1 MAVVDILKGSRL
13 WLLDAVCSDSQYL
26 FFMAKKRKKKQPFG
40 GAGGSASVS
49 SAAVGRAT
57 FDADR
62 QGGVFNFFR
71 DFGVRETIES
81 VIVAIILAML
91 FRGFEAEAFIIPTGS
106 MAPSLQGQHMDLEC
120 GHCQYRY
127 RTGASRSGSSFNN
140 QAQVAS
146 TFCPICQFET
156 EMRARKVA
164 DHRSN
169 NGDRILV
176 NKFVYDAQP
185 PKRYDVIVFKNPNNG
200 KQNYIK
206 RLVGMPGDNLLIE
219 NGDIYTMETV
229 GESSDKWTKSITRK
243 PHDSLLAVLQVV
255 DDTDYIGPQ
264 LQAVNWPSRWNTW
277 REDVQVDLQTTQG
290 VPAFHF
296 DAAENPEMIRYRHL
310 VPLKDEW
317 DLIEQKKLPPRLSGD
332 QFPKGRLINDYYAYN
347 DRVYLYKQG
356 AERRL
361 VPELSRGLHWVGDI
375 GLEASV
381 QVVSAGGMLILDL
394 VEGGA
399 HFRCEIDTQ
408 TGKATLSCD
417 DPEVQFVDGDGKT
430 VDQPTAQTT
439 VTGAGTY
446 DIRYVNA
453 DDRLN
458 LWIDDQLV
466 EIDAAAYLRDE
477 VPIPTWSS
485 EDAGDAEPLGIGFAN
500 GKMTV
505 NRLAVLRDVYYTS
518 VQGRRNS
525 GMLGNETNSTPSDIE
540 RLQRMPEKWDD
551 PAAVAY
557 FKTKKQHDK
566 PMFVLQDFEDDRLD
580 QFLPCGDNSPY
591 SLDGRVW
598 NGPNFVSREMLI
610 GRAMFIYW
618 PHTKNKPLPFFPNFE
633 SMKFIR

>member
-1 MAVVDILKGSRL
+1 
-13 WLLDAVCSDSQYL
+13 
-26 FFMAKKRKKKQPFG
+26 MAKKRKKKQPFG
-40 GAGGSASVS
+40 GASGSAPVS
-49 SAAVGRAT
+49 SAAAGRAA

-81 VIVAIILAML
+81 IIVAIILAML

-106 MAPSLQGQHMDLEC
+106 MAPSLQGQHMDVEC
-120 GHCQYRY
+120 GQCQYRY
-127 RTGASRSGSSFNN
+127 HTGASRSGASFNN
-140 QAQVAS
+140 EAEVAS

-156 EMRARKVA
+156 EMRPRKVA

-185 PKRYDVIVFKNPNNG
+185 PERYDVIVFKNPNNG

-219 NGDIYTMETV
+219 NGDIYTMQRADET
-229 GESSDKWTKSITRK
+229 SDTWTKTITRK
-243 PHDSLLAVLQVV
+243 PMDSLLAVLQVV

-264 LQAVNWPSRWNTW
+264 LQAVNWPSRWDTW
-277 REDVQVDLQTTQG
+277 RDDVKVDVQTTQG
-290 VPAFHF
+290 SPAFLL
-296 DAAENPEMIRYRHL
+296 DAAEDPVMIRYRHL
-310 VPLKDEW
+310 APLKDEW
-317 DLIEQKKLPPRLSGD
+317 DLIEEKKLPPRMSSEQL
-332 QFPKGRLINDYYAYN
+332 PTGRLINDYYAYN
-347 DRVYLYKQG
+347 DRIYRYKQG
-356 AERRL
+356 ADRRL
-361 VPELSRGLHWVGDI
+361 VPELSRGLQWVGDI

-381 QVVSAGGMLILDL
+381 EVETAQGTLVLDL

-399 HFRCEIDTQ
+399 HYRCEIDTK
-408 TGKATLSCD
+408 TGKATLGCD
-417 DPEVQFVDGDGKT
+417 DPDVQFIDGDEK
-430 VDQPTAQTT
+430 VVAQPTGQTT
-439 VTGAGTY
+439 VSGAGSY
-446 DIRYVNA
+446 SIRYVNA

-458 LWIDDQLV
+458 LWIDDKLI
-466 EIDAAAYLRDE
+466 EFDAAEYLRDE
-477 VPIPTWSS
+477 VPIPKWSP

-505 NRLAVLRDVYYTS
+505 NRLVVLRDIYYTS
-518 VQGRRNS
+518 VKGRRNS
-525 GMLGNETNSTPSDIE
+525 GMLGNETNSTPNDIE

-557 FKTKKQHDK
+557 FKMKKQHNQ
-566 PMFVLQDFEDDRLD
+566 PMFVLKDFKDDRLD
-580 QFLPCGDNSPY
+580 QLLPCGDNSPY

-598 NGPNFVSREMLI
+598 DGPNFVSREMLI

-618 PHTKNKPLPFFPNFE
+618 PHAKNEPLPFFPNFE
-633 SMKFIR
+633 RMKFIH

>member
-1 MAVVDILKGSRL
+1 
-13 WLLDAVCSDSQYL
+13 
-26 FFMAKKRKKKQPFG
+26 MAKKRRKKQPFG
-40 GAGGSASVS
+40 TPVGQASAVS
-49 SAAVGRAT
+49 SAAERAAYDTYGQSGT
-57 FDADR
+57 FT
-62 QGGVFNFFR
+62 FFR

-127 RTGASRSGSSFNN
+127 RTGASRTGATFNHE
-140 QAQVAS
+140 AEVAS
-146 TFCPICQFET
+146 TFCPICRYET
-156 EMRARKVA
+156 EMRPRKEA

-176 NKFVYDAQP
+176 NKFVYDTQP
-185 PKRYDVIVFKNPNNG
+185 PERYDVIVFKNPNNG

-219 NGDIYTMETV
+219 NGDIYTMELTDK
-229 GESSDKWTKSITRK
+229 ESDTWTKSITRK

-264 LQAVNWPSRWNTW
+264 LRDINWPSRWDTW
-277 REDVQVDLQTTQG
+277 RDDVEVDLQMTQG

-296 DAAENPEMIRYRHL
+296 DAADEPQVLRYRHL

-317 DLIEQKKLPPRLSGD
+317 KLIDEKKLPPRMEGEL
-332 QFPKGRLINDYYAYN
+332 PKGRLIGDYYAYN
-347 DRVYLYKQG
+347 DRWYRYKQRDG
-356 AERRL
+356 FGQRRA
-361 VPELSRGLHWVGDI
+361 PEFSRGLHWVGDL

-381 QVVSAGGMLILDL
+381 EVSSPSGTLILDL

-399 HFRCEIDTQ
+399 HFRCEIDTA
-408 TGKATLSCD
+408 TGKATVSCD
-417 DPEVQFVDGDGKT
+417 DPDVQFVGGDGKT
-430 VDQPTAQTT
+430 VGQPAAQTT
-439 VTGAGTY
+439 LKGAGSY
-446 DIRYVNA
+446 AIRYVNA

-466 EIDAAAYLRDE
+466 EFDAAEYLRGE
-477 VPIPTWSS
+477 LPIPKWSP

-505 NRLAVLRDVYYTS
+505 NRLAVLRDIYYTS
-518 VQGRRNS
+518 VKGRGS
-525 GMLGNETNSTPSDIE
+525 SSLLGNETNSTPEQIE
-540 RLQRMPEKWDD
+540 QIHRSPDKWSVPGVVDF
-551 PAAVAY
+551 
-557 FKTKKQHDK
+557 FKRGKQHDR
-566 PMFVLQDFEDDRLD
+566 PMFVLNDFDEPELD
-580 QFLPCGDNSPY
+580 QFLPCGDNSPA
-591 SLDGRVW
+591 SLDGRLW
-598 NGPNFVSREMLI
+598 NGPHFVNREMLI

-618 PHTKNKPLPFFPNFE
+618 PHSKNEPVPFFPNFE